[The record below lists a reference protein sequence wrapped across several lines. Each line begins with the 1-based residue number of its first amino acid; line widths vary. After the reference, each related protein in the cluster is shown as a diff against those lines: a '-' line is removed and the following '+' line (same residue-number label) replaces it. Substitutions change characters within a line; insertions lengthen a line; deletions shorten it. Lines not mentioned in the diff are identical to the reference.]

1 MFLIQDY
8 KKPLFKEQVFFNF
21 KDTSVQITY
30 GTQEYLLSVEPENQ
44 PQTTKLLKLLQTG
57 NLSLPQLVQVCPDI
71 EEQIP
76 ELLLEF
82 DRLGMIQE
90 TQAQIA
96 IQPMTGLQF
105 YREIRRFLQRWQNQI
120 VHPLAFQKMTEGT
133 ITREQ
138 LIGYAL
144 ESYHVTH
151 LCPRLLAGSL
161 TKQETPETYQLLQEF
176 FVSELY
182 HDRLI
187 TNSLASVGIE
197 ETQLEQIQPLPM
209 TFAICSALAVFAQQ
223 HPLSFKLALWLFEQ
237 DDPKFLE
244 LFKQCCQDRDLPREF
259 YQPILLHAKI
269 NDEGEHEQ
277 ITKNLLA
284 EVAYISVEE
293 QLRVKKN
300 MAILQESIILRDRH
314 IIDYYGNPHNIIPRY
329 FSGNITKA

>member
-1 MFLIQDY
+1 MFSIQDY

-21 KDTSVQITY
+21 KDTGVEIRH
-30 GTQEYLLSVEPENQ
+30 GTQECWLSVEPKNQ
-44 PQTTKLLKLLQTG
+44 PQVTQLLQLLQTG
-57 NLSLPQLVQVCPDI
+57 NLSLPQLGQACPEI

-76 ELLLEF
+76 ELIIKF
-82 DRLGMIQE
+82 DRLGMLQE
-90 TQAQIA
+90 TQEQIE
-96 IQPMTGLQF
+96 IHSMTGLQF

-120 VHPLAFQKMTEGT
+120 INPLAFQKMTEGT

-161 TKQETPETYQLLQEF
+161 TKQETPKTYQLLQEF
-176 FVSELY
+176 FVSELH

-187 TNSLASVGIE
+187 TNSLASVGIG

-209 TFAICSALAVFAQQ
+209 TFAICSSLAVFAQQ
-223 HPLSFKLALWLFEQ
+223 HLLSFKVALWLFEQ

-259 YQPILLHAKI
+259 YQPILLHANI

-284 EVAYISVEE
+284 EVAYISIEE

-300 MAILQESIILRDRH
+300 MAILQESIMLRDRQ
-314 IIDYYGNPHNIIPRY
+314 IIDYYGNPNNIIPRC
-329 FSGNITKA
+329 FSGSIAKT